1 MKITVKKIKENKDGS
16 ADVEVCY
23 DKAGLQFL
31 VQQGIICTLVEA
43 IVQENTGGKYNVSD
57 ILGTLSKKSSKKG
70 GRKGL
75 EQTKQARPRRS
86 SKSLT

>member
-16 ADVEVCY
+16 ADVEVSY

-31 VQQGIICTLVEA
+31 VQQGVICTFVEA
-43 IVQENTGGKYNVSD
+43 LVQEKTGEKYNVSD
-57 ILGTLSKKSSKKG
+57 ILGTIPKKSSKKG

-75 EQTKQARPRRS
+75 EQTKQARSRRS
-86 SKSLT
+86 IKSPT